1 MKSRFLLRLV
11 AATVTAM
18 ILIPAAGAQQE
29 AAGIPDFSGV
39 WQRASGKFQQPEGG
53 GPGAVEQISPRP
65 DVPIGNYRNAI
76 LQPWAAAVVRHNGE
90 MEAAGKPMP
99 EAKTTCWPGSVPG
112 VFAIPSSME
121 FLQTPK
127 LVTLIYQNDHQVR
140 FVYMDQPHS
149 KDITPSWFGESVG
162 RYEGDTLVVDTVGIA
177 AKPMSFID
185 QFGTPHTDKLHV
197 IERFRI
203 ADGGKMLKVAIS
215 VDDSGAFTTKWGA
228 LATLQRSRN
237 DFVEYVCAENN
248 PMIGIGPSVGEMPRA
263 KYVPPF

>member
-1 MKSRFLLRLV
+1 V
-11 AATVTAM
+11 
-18 ILIPAAGAQQE
+18 
-29 AAGIPDFSGV
+29 
-39 WQRASGKFQQPEGG
+39 
-53 GPGAVEQISPRP
+53 P
-65 DVPIGNYRNAI
+65 DVK
-76 LQPWAAAVVRHNGE
+76 WRHWQGYGDGTLRQGHPD
-90 MEAAGKPMP
+90 A
-99 EAKTTCWPGSVPG
+99 
-112 VFAIPSSME
+112 FPSSTQE
-121 FLQTPK
+121 
-127 LVTLIYQNDHQVR
+127 V
-140 FVYMDQPHS
+140 
-149 KDITPSWFGESVG
+149 GESVG

>member
-1 MKSRFLLRLV
+1 
-11 AATVTAM
+11 
-18 ILIPAAGAQQE
+18 
-29 AAGIPDFSGV
+29 
-39 WQRASGKFQQPEGG
+39 
-53 GPGAVEQISPRP
+53 
-65 DVPIGNYRNAI
+65 
-76 LQPWAAAVVRHNGE
+76 
-90 MEAAGKPMP
+90 
-99 EAKTTCWPGSVPG
+99 
-112 VFAIPSSME
+112 ME

-215 VDDSGAFTTKWGA
+215 VDDPGAFTTKWGA